1 MAAEAHSLEK
11 PHPGWKTYAVIAFIL
26 TTVTLIEVWIFLLRW
41 PREIMVPSLLLLS
54 GLKFYLVAMF
64 YMHLRF
70 DHWIFRR
77 ILLAGVV
84 LGFSVFLWLLS
95 LYTFSHPIQVVS

>member
-26 TTVTLIEVWIFLLRW
+26 TTVTLLEVWIFLLKW
-41 PREIMVPSLLLLS
+41 PREVTAPSLVLLS
-54 GLKFYLVAMF
+54 TLKFVLVAMY
-64 YMHLRF
+64 YMHLKF

-84 LGFSVFLWLLS
+84 LVFSVFLWLLS
-95 LYTFSHPIQVVS
+95 LYTFSHPLQGVS

>member
-26 TTVTLIEVWIFLLRW
+26 TTVTLLEVWIFLLKW
-41 PREIMVPSLLLLS
+41 PREITVPSLVLLS
-54 GLKFYLVAMF
+54 AFKFVLVAMY
-64 YMHLRF
+64 YMHLKF

-95 LYTFSHPIQVVS
+95 LYTFSHPLQGVS

>member
-11 PHPGWKTYAVIAFIL
+11 PHPGWKTYAVIAFVL
-26 TTVTLIEVWIFLLRW
+26 TTVTLIEVWIFLLKW
-41 PREIMVPSLLLLS
+41 PREITVPSLVLLS
-54 GLKFYLVAMF
+54 AFKFVLVAMY
-64 YMHLRF
+64 YMHLKF

-77 ILLAGVV
+77 ILAAGVI
-84 LGFSVFLWLLS
+84 LGFSLFLWLLS

>member
-26 TTVTLIEVWIFLLRW
+26 TTVTLLEVWIFLLKW
-41 PREIMVPSLLLLS
+41 PREVTVPSLVLLS
-54 GLKFYLVAMF
+54 AFKFVLVAMY
-64 YMHLRF
+64 YMHLKF

-95 LYTFSHPIQVVS
+95 LYTFSHPLQGVS